1 MVLDKAMREE
11 IVRVPRRDSK
21 RSMDNDDGPNGEEG
35 VEDSDVDEGVDIDD
49 IKTGDEDSNAI
60 PRGTR
65 SRSKSNRSR
74 SRTSSSVTA
83 YVPGMSDGSSVG
95 GGELQRRGLLGP
107 RVKGVLVLACK
118 VLEKGERF
126 GI

>member
-11 IVRVPRRDSK
+11 IVRVPRRDNK
-21 RSMDNDDGPNGEEG
+21 RTSPMDDDGNGNDNGNGHDNGTGGEE
-35 VEDSDVDEGVDIDD
+35 DEGVDVED
-49 IKTGDEDSNAI
+49 IKADVTEATHS
-60 PRGTR
+60 
-65 SRSKSNRSR
+65 RSR
-74 SRTSSSVTA
+74 SRTSSSTSPSSFA
-83 YVPGMSDGSSVG
+83 NETTNGAGPGS
-95 GGELQRRGLLGP
+95 GELQRRGLLGP